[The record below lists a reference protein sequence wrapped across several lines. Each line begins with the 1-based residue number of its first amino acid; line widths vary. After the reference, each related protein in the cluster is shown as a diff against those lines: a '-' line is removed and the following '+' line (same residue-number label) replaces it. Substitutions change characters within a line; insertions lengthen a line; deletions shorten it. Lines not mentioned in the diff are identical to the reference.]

1 MVSELSVTLIYAH
14 IILNFIAAYF
24 AYVIYKY
31 NRLARGWMN
40 VVFALVVIG
49 FNGIF
54 ALYVQLDLFPQ
65 YAGLIQFITLAALP
79 FLFSINLVWGMLS
92 MKRNFENFEVLQ
104 RHSEQKAKSF
114 NKSKKKRLK
123 R

>member
-1 MVSELSVTLIYAH
+1 MTSDLPVMLIYAH
-14 IILNFIAAYF
+14 IVLNFIAAYF

-31 NRLARGWMN
+31 NRLAKGWMN
-40 VVFALVVIG
+40 VVLALVIIG

-65 YAGLIQFITLAALP
+65 YAGLIQFLTLAVIP
-79 FLFSINLVWGMLS
+79 FVFSVNLVLGMLS
-92 MKRNFENFEVLQ
+92 MKRRFENFEILQ
-104 RHSEQKAKSF
+104 RHSERKAKSF
-114 NKSKKKRLK
+114 NKSKRKLK